1 MLKSDNIYVLQAAHW
16 GLAKISERDSN
27 WSSILYH
34 LQHYNELT
42 DSIKNIT
49 DSESIRKMQSLYNY
63 QLHEKESNRLKNQST
78 RQQFWIL
85 SSLLTLSILVLVFL
99 IYFYTNKQKKARL
112 ENSLKELKRQK
123 EEQYQRSTQYIEDN
137 KHKIALL
144 EKNLQTINQ
153 SNNAM
158 QKLLLAQKEQILHMN
173 CKIEA
178 DQKEQSLAE
187 IAFRQSNINCKFKD
201 DSN

>member
-1 MLKSDNIYVLQAAHW
+1 M
-16 GLAKISERDSN
+16 
-27 WSSILYH
+27 
-34 LQHYNELT
+34 
-42 DSIKNIT
+42 
-49 DSESIRKMQSLYNY
+49 
-63 QLHEKESNRLKNQST
+63 
-78 RQQFWIL
+78 
-85 SSLLTLSILVLVFL
+85 
-99 IYFYTNKQKKARL
+99 
-112 ENSLKELKRQK
+112 KELKRQK

-144 EKNLQTINQ
+144 EKDLQTTNQ

-187 IAFRQSNINCKFKD
+187 IAFRQSDIYCKFKD
-201 DSN
+201 AANDNKPIDAQDWEMLRIKVDRCYKDFTARLQAIYP

>member
-1 MLKSDNIYVLQAAHW
+1 
-16 GLAKISERDSN
+16 
-27 WSSILYH
+27 
-34 LQHYNELT
+34 
-42 DSIKNIT
+42 
-49 DSESIRKMQSLYNY
+49 MQSLYNY

-137 KHKIALL
+137 KHKIARL
-144 EKNLQTINQ
+144 EKDLQATNQ
-153 SNNAM
+153 SNNAR

-187 IAFRQSNINCKFKD
+187 IAFRQSDIYCKFKD
-201 DSN
+201 AANDNKPISQSWASIGLLSLAASLL

>member
-1 MLKSDNIYVLQAAHW
+1 M
-16 GLAKISERDSN
+16 
-27 WSSILYH
+27 
-34 LQHYNELT
+34 T

-144 EKNLQTINQ
+144 EKDLQTTNQ

-178 DQKEQSLAE
+178 DQK
-187 IAFRQSNINCKFKD
+187 NNP
-201 DSN
+201 